1 MNVHKTIRNKIKR
14 NAERQSSEINNCRV
28 LKRLILR
35 VALVE
40 TRLLKCRALKHTV
53 RVFSFAQWAFY
64 SRHPPKSASFKP
76 PLHAA
81 RPLIVTWF

>member
-1 MNVHKTIRNKIKR
+1 MRS
-14 NAERQSSEINNCRV
+14 AEAVFEMPRAEAFFGAC
-28 LKRLILR
+28 
-35 VALVE
+35 ALAE
-40 TRLLKCRALKHTV
+40 ARLLKCRALKHTV